1 MNLKTVCAVVVT
13 YNRCEYLL
21 KLLYKLK
28 CQSYNLNGILI
39 FDNHSSDETE
49 QKLINEGYC
58 YKTKENN
65 LSILKE
71 DEMTYYYYRNS
82 ENSGG
87 SGGFHD
93 AMKIASSFGY
103 DYLWC
108 MDDDVCPDQYCLEK
122 LMEHISEKVRIC
134 IPTRTDENYQDFAVT
149 NVNMSN
155 PFLYNIVSRKTMVY
169 NNLIKGNTIKV
180 VDMPFEGPLI
190 SNELIKEIGLPKAE
204 FFIIFDDSE
213 YAARANKNTEILYC
227 KDAILHKQIIPS
239 SSFKNVLMNWK
250 NYYGYRNQIWFDRC
264 YGENKFVKVIRP
276 RLLFIDI
283 VLRALI
289 KRKYSNINVIKKA
302 YKDGMSGKLGK
313 LVEPGTVGKD
323 IK

>member
-1 MNLKTVCAVVVT
+1 MNIKSVCVVIVT

-21 KLLYKLK
+21 KLLNELK

-39 FDNHSSDETE
+39 FDNHSSDGTE

-58 YKTKENN
+58 YKAKEND
-65 LSILKE
+65 LCMLKQNE
-71 DEMTYYYYRNS
+71 IVYYYYRNS

-93 AMKIASSFGY
+93 AMRIASSLGY

-108 MDDDVCPDQYCLEK
+108 MDDDVSPDQYCLEK
-122 LMEHISEKVRIC
+122 LMEHISQKVRIC

-149 NVNMSN
+149 KVNMSN

-169 NNLIKGNTIKV
+169 NNFIEGNTIKV
-180 VDMPFEGPLI
+180 MDMPFEGPLI
-190 SNELIKEIGLPKAE
+190 SNDLIKEIGLPKAD

-213 YAARANKNTEILYC
+213 YAARASKNTEILYC

-239 SSFKNVLMNWK
+239 SNSKNILMNWK
-250 NYYGYRNQIWFDRC
+250 NYYGYRNQIWFDRN
-264 YGENKFVKVIRP
+264 YGDNKFVKVIRP
-276 RLLFIDI
+276 RLLLVDI
-283 VLRALI
+283 VVRALI
-289 KRKYSNINVIKKA
+289 RRKYSNINVIKKA
-302 YKDGMSGKLGK
+302 YKDGMNGILGK